1 MQKYQYFYPGQVVKL
16 SGGSYPMTVKP
27 AEDEDDKG
35 IDACCVWFN
44 TDMGGEPIEWTFPSR
59 VWFNTDMGGEP
70 IEWTFPSRILKLQE
84 NQEQYG
90 YLHTR
95 FEPGAAVRLRSGGP
109 SMTVKNSQS
118 LTGVTLVFCI
128 WHDKKSR
135 EPLMSSFPSEM
146 LVAV

>member
-1 MQKYQYFYPGQVVKL
+1 MQKYQYFYLGQVVTL

-35 IDACCVWFN
+35 IDACC
-44 TDMGGEPIEWTFPSR
+44 

-109 SMTVKNSQS
+109 SMTVQNSQS